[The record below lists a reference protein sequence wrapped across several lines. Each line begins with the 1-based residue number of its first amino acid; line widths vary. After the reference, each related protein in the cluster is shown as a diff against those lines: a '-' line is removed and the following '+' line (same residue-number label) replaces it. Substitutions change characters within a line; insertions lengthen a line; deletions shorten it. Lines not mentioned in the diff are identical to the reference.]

1 MDKKMVIIFSFY
13 YYHVMDVTHP
23 AAPAFVAEFRDYR
36 AAKEYALD
44 ISQRGVPV
52 RVDKGRYVK

>member
-1 MDKKMVIIFSFY
+1 MDKKMATTPSPHH
-13 YYHVMDVTHP
+13 YHVMDVTHP
-23 AAPAFVAEFRDYR
+23 AAPAFVAEFRDHR